1 MRRSPLMHDT
11 EPPDLFAAAG
21 LELEEAQL
29 KFQPSSRPKRPRKPK
44 PPTPAERAATVRLE
58 GGRRSRAPSSLGQ
71 RSRVGQARDI
81 SPAPVLAFPLARN
94 AKVLS
99 DTVRSLPHFY
109 DDTFEKRWAKIGRN
123 IERRLVKRGISS
135 ADALNCA
142 HELLDAALDVRAT
155 QAENERRRG

>member
-1 MRRSPLMHDT
+1 MP
-11 EPPDLFAAAG
+11 EPVPPDLFAAAG
-21 LELEEAQL
+21 LVLEEGLPKSGDTSQ
-29 KFQPSSRPKRPRKPK
+29 PKRPRKPK
-44 PPTPAERAATVRLE
+44 LPSPAERAAAVRLE
-58 GGRRSRAPSSLGQ
+58 GGRRLRAPQSLGQ

-109 DDTFEKRWAKIGRN
+109 DDTFEKRWAKVGRN
-123 IERRLVKRGISS
+123 VERRLVKRGLSP

-142 HELLDAALDVRAT
+142 HELLDAALDVRAN
-155 QAENERRRG
+155 QAESERRRG